1 MTIQLNPTVSD
12 AYESK
17 TIADLRQKV
26 FDSLGFL
33 NLLTATKTETLG
45 AIRGD
50 IYNMLGMGA
59 MTTPLPGVVNML
71 NSFINEA
78 QQTLFR
84 AVEFGTGSLAAPA
97 ILVND
102 TDVSAIDGTAIL
114 QLALGMA
121 KAHFGQ
127 QDGQIYLQQ
136 NAKYLKDLVA
146 RLPPNATSLIN
157 RLIKNAQFLL
167 YRRYPVFR
175 MERWFTWTFV
185 AGQRFYSITGN
196 DERAPIATPTG
207 ITVTSGDAGAY
218 GSLNTARYLHTS
230 TLLSDGRILVASG
243 TDAIGNIDSAEIYD
257 PTTGLFSYTGS
268 LVQRRQNHTANL
280 LADGRVL
287 IAGGDNGAYLNVCEV
302 FSPSGSAFSPVGS
315 LTFAR
320 SFHTATTLADGRVLI
335 AGGGDNTLVTTC
347 EIFTPGTNAFTATG
361 DLATGRFSAAAAL
374 LSNGSVMI
382 AGGQS
387 SGVLTSVEVYSP
399 ATGGWTTA
407 SGTLSAGRYGCAA
420 VKMSNGKVLIVGGF
434 NGANSARVN
443 CDIFD
448 PSTGGVAATG
458 SLAHARAFAT
468 LTLLPNGKVL
478 TTGGQDNGTGQ
489 TNTAE
494 LFDPSAGTWSTVSG
508 GMASNRQSHT
518 ATYSPYTFKT
528 YVVGGFVTP
537 NTPIAT
543 AEIYSY
549 LTNTFTAS
557 GIHGSTSRAY
567 RVAFADANGKVTL
580 ASVEATATI
589 AGDTAAVITWPV
601 PTNAAVKYAL
611 IYGRTAGVELR
622 IAQVDVTLGTYADLG
637 TLVPS
642 GALPTA
648 NTTGSIGPILDQR
661 QLSWVGISNGDVGWR
676 PLTKSVPPTT
686 YGNIVVGIPN
696 FYDIREQIE
705 VWPAPVSTAWQLR
718 IKGYFTPGPFELDTD
733 TTTIDWQ
740 AVYLQAVAD
749 AKVSFKQ
756 PDAGLAQAQ
765 LRTYIGDLVAGTHG
779 TQRYIPGDSVARPM
793 TRPIALDANGV
804 PLP

>member
-1 MTIQLNPTVSD
+1 MTIQLNPTTSD

-17 TIADLRQKV
+17 TLAQLRQMV
-26 FDSLGFL
+26 FDSMGFL
-33 NLLTATKTETLG
+33 NLLAATKTETLG

-59 MTTPLPGVVNML
+59 MTIPLPGVVSML

-84 AVEFGTGSLAAPA
+84 TVEFGTGALTAPA

-102 TDVSAIDGTAIL
+102 TDISAIDGTAIR

-121 KAHFGQ
+121 KAHYGQ

-136 NAKYLKDLVA
+136 NAKYLKDLVS

-157 RLIKNAQFLL
+157 RLLKNAQFML

-175 MERWFTWTFV
+175 MERWFTWTFT

-196 DERAPIATPTG
+196 DERAPLAAPTG
-207 ITVTSGDAGAY
+207 VTVNPGVAGNY
-218 GSLNTARYLHTS
+218 GSLNAARNLHTS
-230 TLLSDGRILVASG
+230 TLLQDGRILVTSG
-243 TDAIGNIDSAEIYD
+243 ADLLGNLNSAELYD
-257 PTTGLFSYTGS
+257 PATGLFSYTGN
-268 LVQRRQNHTANL
+268 VIQRRQNHTANL

-287 IAGGDNGAYLNVCEV
+287 IAGGDNGTYLNYCEV
-302 FSPSGSAFSPVGS
+302 FSPSGGAFSAVGQ
-315 LTFAR
+315 LNFAR

-335 AGGGDNTLVTTC
+335 AGGGTNSLVTTC
-347 EIFTPGTNAFTATG
+347 EIFTPGTNLFTTTG
-361 DLATGRFSAAAAL
+361 SLAAGRFSAAAAL
-374 LSNGSVMI
+374 LSDGNVMI

-387 SGVLTSVEVYSP
+387 AGVLTSVEVYNP
-399 ATGGWTTA
+399 TTGVWATA
-407 SGTLSAGRYGCAA
+407 SGVLSAGRYGCSA
-420 VKMSNGKVLIVGGF
+420 VQMSNGKVLIVGGL
-434 NGANSARVN
+434 NGAASARVN

-448 PSTGGVAATG
+448 PSTGSVTATG

-478 TTGGQDNGTGQ
+478 TTGGQDNVTGE

-494 LFDPSAGTWSTVSG
+494 LFNPATGTWSTVG
-508 GMASNRQSHT
+508 TGMSVAREFHT
-518 ATYSPYTFKT
+518 ATYSPYTLKV
-528 YVVGGFVTP
+528 YIIGGSDGTVP
-537 NTPIAT
+537 LAS
-543 AEIYSY
+543 AELYDY
-549 LTNTFTAS
+549 ATNTFSPS

-567 RVAFADANGKVTL
+567 RVAFVDNNGKTTL
-580 ASVEATATI
+580 ASSEVSNTI
-589 AGDTAAVITWPV
+589 PGDTGAVITWTL
-601 PTNAAVKYAL
+601 PTNETIKYAV
-611 IYGRTAGVELR
+611 IYGRTAGLELR
-622 IAQVDVTLGTYADLG
+622 IAQVDASLGTYTDVG
-637 TLVPS
+637 TIVPS
-642 GALPTA
+642 GALPTV
-648 NTTGSIGPILDQR
+648 NTTGNVGPVLDQR
-661 QLSWVGISNGDVGWR
+661 EISWVGISQGDVGWR
-676 PLTKSVPPTT
+676 PLAKSVPPTNYSNLVT
-686 YGNIVVGIPN
+686 AIPN

-705 VWPAPVSTAWQLR
+705 VWPAPVSNAWQLR

-740 AVYLQAVAD
+740 VVYLQAVAD
-749 AKVSFKQ
+749 AKVAFKQ

-779 TQRYIPGDSVARPM
+779 TRRYIPGPPGQLPM
-793 TRPIALDANGV
+793 TRPIALDANGN